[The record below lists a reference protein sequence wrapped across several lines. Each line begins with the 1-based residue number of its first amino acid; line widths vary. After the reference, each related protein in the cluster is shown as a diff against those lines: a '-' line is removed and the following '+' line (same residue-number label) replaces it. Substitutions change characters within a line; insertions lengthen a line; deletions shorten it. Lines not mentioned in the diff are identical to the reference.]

1 MTWKGQ
7 DCLFHVDIGLS
18 GFFMDT
24 YFSLFNLPTSFAQD
38 LTQLEKAWREAS
50 ARVHPDRFA
59 TASAAEKRI
68 AMQWAARI
76 NQAYDVL
83 KNPVKRASYL
93 CELAGQAVDAENNTR
108 MDTAFLMKQMQWRE
122 TLDDVREDAAGLA
135 ELAAT
140 IDQEEQAL
148 ESCLTELL
156 DHRKDYATASEKVR
170 QLMFVAK
177 IRQEIQSI
185 MA

>member
-1 MTWKGQ
+1 
-7 DCLFHVDIGLS
+7 
-18 GFFMDT
+18 MDT
-24 YFSLFNLPTSFAQD
+24 FFSLLNLPTAYALD
-38 LTQLEKAWREAS
+38 LSQLEQAWREAS

-83 KNPVKRASYL
+83 KNPVKRAVYL

-108 MDTAFLMKQMQWRE
+108 MDPAFLMKQMQWRE
-122 TLDDVREDAAGLA
+122 TLDEVRNDPAGLTQLA
-135 ELAAT
+135 ET
-140 IDQEEQAL
+140 IHQERQAL
-148 ESCLTELL
+148 ERCLTELL
-156 DHRKDYATASEKVR
+156 DNKKDYVTASEKVR

-177 IRQEIQSI
+177 IQQEIQSI

>member
-1 MTWKGQ
+1 
-7 DCLFHVDIGLS
+7 
-18 GFFMDT
+18 MDT
-24 YFSLFNLPTSFAQD
+24 FFSLLNLPTAYALD
-38 LTQLEKAWREAS
+38 LSQLEQAWREAS

-83 KNPVKRASYL
+83 KNPVKRAVYL

-122 TLDDVREDAAGLA
+122 TLDEVRNDPAGLTQLA
-135 ELAAT
+135 ET
-140 IDQEEQAL
+140 IHQEQQAL
-148 ESCLTELL
+148 ERCLTELL
-156 DHRKDYATASEKVR
+156 DNKKDYVTASEKVR

-177 IRQEIQSI
+177 IQQEIQSI

>member
-1 MTWKGQ
+1 
-7 DCLFHVDIGLS
+7 
-18 GFFMDT
+18 MDT
-24 YFSLFNLPTSFAQD
+24 FFSLLNLPATFTQN
-38 LTQLEKAWREAS
+38 LTQLETAWREAS

-59 TASAAEKRI
+59 TASATERRV

-83 KNPVKRASYL
+83 KDPVKRAVYL
-93 CELAGQAVDAENNTR
+93 CELAGQTVDAENNTR

-122 TLDDVREDAAGLA
+122 TLDEVREDSQGLA
-135 ELAAT
+135 SLAHI
-140 IDQEEQAL
+140 IDQEKQAL
-148 ESCLTELL
+148 EHCLVELL
-156 DHRKDYATASEKVR
+156 DSKKDYLTASEKVR

-177 IRQEIQSI
+177 IQQEIQLI